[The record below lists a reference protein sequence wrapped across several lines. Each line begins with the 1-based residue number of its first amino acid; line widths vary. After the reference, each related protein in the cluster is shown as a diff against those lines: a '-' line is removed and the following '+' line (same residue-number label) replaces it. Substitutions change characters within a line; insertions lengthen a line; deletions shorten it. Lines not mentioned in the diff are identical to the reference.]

1 MISRFFVEFTQSSNG
16 VPCRELKMIA
26 VNYLKGDFKIDLI
39 CLLPLQMIPLKNNRN
54 YLFFIIKMVRFLR
67 GLELF
72 DVQKIMQFFK
82 RLSQEYIQDMVDTN
96 WNLANSKLHDNSK
109 IVSLLILSY
118 FLRTLKLVVIIT
130 NVSYFLG
137 IFWYIYCEAEIDF
150 FGEGH
155 EGETEHFQIY
165 FDMRDSEPSRISL
178 ITTYFAFTSLST
190 VGFGD
195 FHPRS
200 NNERLI
206 CALILLFGV
215 AIFSM
220 IMGDFI
226 DIL

>member
-1 MISRFFVEFTQSSNG
+1 MHSLSEFVVISQSNKVYVVFNLFDRILCMISTYVYAYISAFRLHSHISKQIFNTYIFFEIVFFISMISRFFVEFTQSSNG
-16 VPCRELKMIA
+16 VPCRELKMIV
-26 VNYLKGDFKIDLI
+26 VNYLKGDFKIDFI
-39 CLLPLQMIPLKNNRN
+39 CILPLQMIPLKNNRN

-137 IFWYIYCEAEIDF
+137 IFWYIYCEA
-150 FGEGH
+150 
-155 EGETEHFQIY
+155 
-165 FDMRDSEPSRISL
+165 
-178 ITTYFAFTSLST
+178 
-190 VGFGD
+190 
-195 FHPRS
+195 
-200 NNERLI
+200 
-206 CALILLFGV
+206 
-215 AIFSM
+215 
-220 IMGDFI
+220 
-226 DIL
+226 